1 MQHLE
6 SLSEDKSYQLKERAA
21 SKGWLIKWMEARI
34 PILACVSVEILAP
47 AKILSKPFQ
56 SEDIDVVQVENVL
69 KGCKTQLSRA
79 QCKLFDQLP
88 TVKG

>member
-21 SKGWLIKWMEARI
+21 CKGWCMEACI

-69 KGCKTQLSRA
+69 KGCKTQLSRV

-88 TVKG
+88 TVK